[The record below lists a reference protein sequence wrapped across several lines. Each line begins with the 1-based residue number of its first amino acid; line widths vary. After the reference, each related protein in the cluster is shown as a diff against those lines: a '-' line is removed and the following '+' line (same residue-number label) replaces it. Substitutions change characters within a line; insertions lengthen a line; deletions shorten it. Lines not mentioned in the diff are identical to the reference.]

1 MELERNTKT
10 SRSTTWAVNDAD
22 SRADGE
28 EAQMRN
34 LLFHHLCILVCSYS
48 CCLRNQLLLEA
59 IMYIFFCQ
67 KKC

>member
-48 CCLRNQLLLEA
+48 CLRNQLLLEA

-67 KKC
+67 KKS